1 MRVFSALFSS
11 ESDGED
17 CVCVRARGNKK
28 RTRRRF
34 KKVAISQA
42 DVVGKK
48 TSHIFSS
55 PSARYF
61 KASFPDLARSVH
73 PTFGAL
79 SSSQPLLSFFSA
91 CSLET
96 VEWSN
101 FIKFCSCDKVDDL
114 DFGFLSDIM
123 YFFVLKRPLG

>member
-48 TSHIFSS
+48 NVSYFFF
-55 PSARYF
+55 PFRYF